1 MNKKGFIYVLIAS
14 LLWGTSGI
22 FVRFLA
28 PLGFSS
34 LQMTAIRGAVSALGM
49 TVYVLFKDRSL
60 FRVRPKALLLFA
72 CGGVTMYMTAL
83 FYYTA
88 MQASSIATAVVLM
101 YTAPV
106 LVMVYSVLFLGERF
120 TRVKGLAL
128 VGMLVGC
135 ALVSGLLSDA
145 QFNGRGIFFGILSG
159 ITYSAYNIVT
169 KIQMRQNNNP
179 VSASLYCFMFMAI
192 AALILGDVPGIARN
206 ITANPVGTLP
216 LVLGLGIFTC
226 LMPYFLYTK
235 AMEKL
240 SAGIA
245 ASLGIVEPMAATVY
259 SVVLFREGMDVF
271 VAIGLVCVLGS
282 ALLLSKSEA

>member
-1 MNKKGFIYVLIAS
+1 MNKKAFLYVIIAS

-34 LQMTAIRGAVSALGM
+34 LQMTAVRGAVSAVGM
-49 TVYVLFKDRSL
+49 MAYVLLKDRSL
-60 FRVRPKALLLFA
+60 FRVQPKALLLFA
-72 CGGVTMYMTAL
+72 AGGVSMYLTAL
-83 FYYTA
+83 CYYIS

-106 LVMVYSVLFLGERF
+106 LVMIYSVLFLGERF
-120 TRVKGLAL
+120 TRAKGLAL
-128 VGMLVGC
+128 FGMIIGC
-135 ALVSGLLSDA
+135 VLVSGIVGDA
-145 QFNGRGIFFGILSG
+145 QFNAKGIFFGILSG
-159 ITYSAYNIVT
+159 ISYSAYNIFT

-179 VSASLYCFMFMAI
+179 VSASLYCFIFMAVVACSFGNI
-192 AALILGDVPGIARN
+192 SGIVSNVAQ
-206 ITANPVGTLP
+206 NPVETLP

-240 SAGIA
+240 SAGIT

-259 SVVLFREGMDVF
+259 SVVLFREGMSVYA
-271 VAIGLVCVLGS
+271 AIGLVCILGS
-282 ALLLSKSEA
+282 ALLLSQSET